1 MFLRS
6 KKRCKDGKT
15 HRYFSV
21 VENRRVRSGRVVQ
34 RQVLFLGEIN
44 DSQQAAWRQTLEV
57 FDEAEQRAAT
67 LSLFP
72 EDRAIPA
79 DALDGVQVKLAEMEL
94 RRPRAFGNYW
104 LGCELWRQLGLGAF
118 WEARLGEGREEV
130 PWAKVLELLVVS
142 RLVSPG
148 SEFRLHRQGFDQ
160 SALGDLLGT
169 GFAVAEKDRLY
180 RCLDRILKHKAAL
193 FEHLRQRWQE
203 LFQARFDVLLY
214 DLTSTYIEGE
224 GEAIPKAQH
233 GYSRDHRFDC
243 RQVVIA
249 LVVTPEGFP
258 LAYEVMEGNTSDRT
272 TLRGFLAK
280 IEAQYGRARRV
291 WLMDR
296 GIPTEEVLQEMRAP
310 EREVFYLVG
319 TPRGKIQQYEKK
331 WLELPWQKVRASV
344 EVKLFAE
351 EGELYVLA
359 KSAGRRAK
367 EHAIRR
373 RKLVRLLWKLRDL
386 RRKSPA
392 RDQLLLRIGAAKKD
406 AGRAFGFVHIHL
418 PQEGDSRH
426 PPDLHVPTRQRQVA
440 EGRTPRRALSAALE
454 PGGRECRR
462 AVGTLPPTHPDRSRV
477 QDPQKRVGPAPDLSP
492 ARKPRGGPHPGGLP
506 RLRPLR
512 HPETKVASPG
522 PRPHPAGGAGKAGD
536 DSDAGCLPAYHR
548 RPLADHATLHPAGT
562 RSSPDAP
569 PAQSVLAFTTAP
581 SPQGPGGAG
590 KDRAADTENV
600 VPTFENP
607 SLKTNHLPLSYPL
620 NCESSVNLWK
630 SFFRVR
636 RRSPRSSD

>member
-6 KKRCKDGKT
+6 KMRRKDGKT

-72 EDRAIPA
+72 EDREIPA

-104 LGCELWRQLGLGAF
+104 LGCELWRQLGLESF
-118 WEARLGEGREEV
+118 WQARLGPGREEV
-130 PWAKVLELLVVS
+130 PWAQVLELLVVS

-160 SALGDLLGT
+160 SAMGDLLGT
-169 GFAVAEKDRLY
+169 DFAVAEKDRLY
-180 RCLDRILKHKAAL
+180 RCLDRILPHKAAL
-193 FEHLRQRWQE
+193 FAHLRERWQE
-203 LFQARFDVLLY
+203 LFQARFDILLY

-224 GEAIPKAQH
+224 GEQIPKAQH
-233 GYSRDHRFDC
+233 GYSRDHRGDC
-243 RQVVIA
+243 RQVVMA

-272 TLRGFLAK
+272 TLRGFLAQ
-280 IEAQYGRARRV
+280 IEAPYGRARRV

-296 GIPTEEVLQEMRAP
+296 GIPTEEVLTEMRAP

-331 WLELPWQKVRASV
+331 WLELPWQKVRDSV
-344 EVKLFAE
+344 EVKLFAA

-367 EHAIRR
+367 EQAIRR

-386 RRKSPA
+386 RRKSPG
-392 RDQLLLRIGAAKKD
+392 RDQLLLRIGAAKKE
-406 AGRAFGFVHIHL
+406 AGRAFAFVRILL
-418 PQEGDSRH
+418 PKEGEA
-426 PPDLHVPTRQRQVA
+426 VTRQTFTFAVDKEKLKKSELRDGHYLLRSNLTGEDAAVLWELYLQLTQIEAAFKTLKSELGLRPIYHQLENRVEAHILVAFLAYALSVTLRQRLQA
-440 EGRTPRRALSAALE
+440 LAPGLTPRAVLE
-454 PGGRECRR
+454 KL
-462 AVGTLPPTHPDRSRV
+462 ATIQMLDV
-477 QDPQKRVGPAPDLSP
+477 
-492 ARKPRGGPHPGGLP
+492 
-506 RLRPLR
+506 
-512 HPETKVASPG
+512 
-522 PRPHPAGGAGKAGD
+522 
-536 DSDAGCLPAYHR
+536 CLPTTDGRWLIMPRYTQPEPDQA
-548 RPLADHATLHPAGT
+548 LMLHQLNLSLPSQPPPRIKAQE
-562 RSSPDAP
+562 D
-569 PAQSVLAFTTAP
+569 PAQTV
-581 SPQGPGGAG
+581 Q
-590 KDRAADTENV
+590 
-600 VPTFENP
+600 PT
-607 SLKTNHLPLSYPL
+607 LKM
-620 NCESSVNLWK
+620 
-630 SFFRVR
+630 
-636 RRSPRSSD
+636 

>member
-1 MFLRS
+1 
-6 KKRCKDGKT
+6 
-15 HRYFSV
+15 
-21 VENRRVRSGRVVQ
+21 
-34 RQVLFLGEIN
+34 
-44 DSQQAAWRQTLEV
+44 
-57 FDEAEQRAAT
+57 
-67 LSLFP
+67 
-72 EDRAIPA
+72 
-79 DALDGVQVKLAEMEL
+79 MEL

-104 LGCELWRQLGLGAF
+104 LGCELWRQLELDAF
-118 WEARLGEGREEV
+118 WEARLGAGREEV

-160 SALGDLLGT
+160 SAVGDLLGT

-224 GEAIPKAQH
+224 GEEIPKAQH

-331 WLELPWQKVRASV
+331 WLELPWQKVRESV

-406 AGRAFGFVHIHL
+406 AGRAFGFVRIHL
-418 PQEGDSRH
+418 PQEGAA
-426 PPDLHVPTRQRQVA
+426 VTRQTFTFQLDKDKLQKAELRDRHYLLRSNLVGEDATVLWELYLQLTQVEA
-440 EGRTPRRALSAALE
+440 AFKTLKSELGLRPIYHQVENRVEAHILVAFLAFALSVTLKQRLQALAPGLTPRAVLE
-454 PGGRECRR
+454 K
-462 AVGTLPPTHPDRSRV
+462 L
-477 QDPQKRVGPAPDLSP
+477 APIQMLD
-492 ARKPRGGPHPGGLP
+492 
-506 RLRPLR
+506 
-512 HPETKVASPG
+512 V
-522 PRPHPAGGAGKAGD
+522 
-536 DSDAGCLPAYHR
+536 CLPTTDGRWLIMPRYTQPEPDQA
-548 RPLADHATLHPAGT
+548 LMLHQLNLSLPSQPPPRIKAQEE
-562 RSSPDAP
+562 
-569 PAQSVLAFTTAP
+569 PAQTK
-581 SPQGPGGAG
+581 Q
-590 KDRAADTENV
+590 
-600 VPTFENP
+600 PT
-607 SLKTNHLPLSYPL
+607 LKM
-620 NCESSVNLWK
+620 
-630 SFFRVR
+630 
-636 RRSPRSSD
+636 